1 MKFKNIML
9 FTFLSITL
17 SVFSDDIWN
26 SAYYGDINSVKNF
39 IEKIGVDV
47 NTTDKNLNTPL
58 HFASSAGKYEIIQ
71 YLIIKNANV
80 NLLNNQGFS
89 PFWF

>member
-1 MKFKNIML
+1 ML

-47 NTTDKNLNTPL
+47 NTTDKNFP
-58 HFASSAGKYEIIQ
+58 
-71 YLIIKNANV
+71 
-80 NLLNNQGFS
+80 
-89 PFWF
+89 